1 MTESFL
7 AADPIPER
15 PHLAIAFDAY
25 KRKDIMEVIDSHRED
40 ILAYGYFTSDNFSA
54 TELIANSTFTY
65 HHRPPTMYS
74 SLSMSPHLISYEL

>member
-7 AADPIPER
+7 PPDPIPER

-25 KRKDIMEVIDSHRED
+25 KHKDIMDVIDTHRD
-40 ILAYGYFTSDNFSA
+40 NILAYGYFTSDNFSA

-65 HHRPPTMYS
+65 HQRPPTM
-74 SLSMSPHLISYEL
+74 